1 LFARIPIR
9 RLATGAV
16 SCIPLAALL
25 LGPDPSAA
33 QTVEIRGNNVL
44 RVNGNRFFPIGLVE
58 LGNDRYADW
67 NDRIRRSGA
76 NVVWDNG
83 IAYADS
89 TPACEAIRDSADAA
103 GYLVLAGSPD
113 TWAWDIPA
121 TPEHEIAEP
130 MYAAD
135 SLNSLVNCF
144 EGKDN
149 LLGFANRDEPVWA
162 QSQGLL
168 GDIDSL
174 HVLDTYGQLHSRS
187 PWRLVAM
194 NFAPVHQSEDAAVWQ
209 ADIEGYLDATDV
221 VMFANY
227 PYPAGPGT
235 CQSINVLGY
244 PECSMDRLPIGMSL
258 MRDGICR
265 PDQPLWAIVQAF
277 KGIPLKEMRWEAY
290 SAIIHGATGIFWA
303 GWAWVHP
310 LGDGAEIWDTTEQV
324 VSEVSSLHATLA
336 RYRLHR
342 EGVASLHPDVD
353 LLELE
358 ENWGGPTII
367 LTAGRNGYTGPAT
380 IDVGTLN
387 ADWAEVLFENRWI
400 PIVNDRFTDYFD
412 GYESHVYR
420 VDEDF
425 HGNPPDPT
433 AVLDPAAQPGGPF
446 RVRVAPN
453 PSTGIARARYQL
465 GRPGAVEFSVYDL
478 AGRAVGRA
486 DVRPDSETGGTVSWD
501 GRGKDGQAA
510 PAGVYFLR
518 GVTADGEKATARIVW
533 R

>member
-1 LFARIPIR
+1 MPARTPIR
-9 RLATGAV
+9 RRIAGAW
-16 SCIPLAALL
+16 SYFAAGALLLLPLAA
-25 LGPDPSAA
+25 SA
-33 QTVEIRGNNVL
+33 QTVEIRSNLIL
-44 RVNGNRFFPIGLVE
+44 RVDGQRFFPIGLLE

-76 NVVWDNG
+76 NIVWDNG

-89 TPACEAIRDSADAA
+89 FPSCEAIRDSADAA
-103 GYLVLAGSPD
+103 GYYVLAGSPD

-121 TPEHEIAEP
+121 TPEPEIAEP

-144 EGKDN
+144 EARDN
-149 LLGFANRDEPVWA
+149 LIGFANRDEPVWA

-174 HVLDTYGQLHSRS
+174 HVLETYGQLHSRS
-187 PWRLVAM
+187 PSRVVAM
-194 NFAPVHQSEDAAVWQ
+194 NFAPVHASGDAATWQ

-235 CQSINVLGY
+235 CQPINVLGY
-244 PECSMDRLPIGMSL
+244 PDCSLDRLPIGMSM
-258 MRDGICR
+258 MRDEICR

-290 SAIIHGATGIFWA
+290 SAIIQGATGVFWA
-303 GWAWVHP
+303 GWSWVHA
-310 LGDGAEIWDTTEQV
+310 LGNGADTWPVTEQV
-324 VSEVSSLHATLA
+324 ISEVSSLHAALA

-358 ENWGGPTII
+358 ESWGGPTLI

-380 IDVGTLN
+380 VDVGTLN
-387 ADWAEVLFENRWI
+387 ADWVEVLFENRWI

-412 GYESHVYR
+412 GYEAHVYR

-425 HGNPPDPT
+425 NGNPPDPT
-433 AVLDPAAQPGGPF
+433 AVLDPATAPGGPF
-446 RVRVAPN
+446 RLHVAPN
-453 PSTGIARARYQL
+453 PATGVARARYAL
-465 GRPGAVEFSVYDL
+465 GRASAVEFAVYDL
-478 AGRAVGRA
+478 AGRLVGRA
-486 DVRPDSETGGTVSWD
+486 DARAETETGGVVLWN
-501 GRGKDGQAA
+501 GRGRDGMAA

-518 GVTADGEKATARIVW
+518 GVTAEGEKATARIVW

>member
-1 LFARIPIR
+1 M
-9 RLATGAV
+9 
-16 SCIPLAALL
+16 
-25 LGPDPSAA
+25 
-33 QTVEIRGNNVL
+33 EIRSNNTL
-44 RVNGNRFFPIGLVE
+44 RVDGSRFFPIGLVE

-83 IAYADS
+83 MAYADS
-89 TPACEAIRDSADAA
+89 VPSCEAIRDSADAA

-113 TWAWDIPA
+113 TWAWDLPA
-121 TPEHEIAEP
+121 TPEQEIAEP
-130 MYAAD
+130 MYAPD
-135 SLNSLVNCF
+135 SLGSLVSCF
-144 EGKDN
+144 DARDN

-174 HVLDTYGQLHSRS
+174 HVLETYDQLRAES
-187 PWRLVAM
+187 PWRVVAT
-194 NFAPVHQSEDAAVWQ
+194 NFAPVHQSEDAAIWQ
-209 ADIEGYLDATDV
+209 SDIEGYLDATDV

-244 PECSMDRLPIGMSL
+244 PECAMDRLPIGMSL
-258 MRDGICR
+258 MRDDICR
-265 PDQPLWAIVQAF
+265 SDQPLWAIVQAF

-290 SAIIHGATGIFWA
+290 SAIIHGATGVFWA
-303 GWAWVHP
+303 GWSWVHP
-310 LGDGAEIWDTTEQV
+310 LGDGADNWPVTEQV
-324 VSEVSSLHATLA
+324 VSEVSSLHSTLA
-336 RYRLHR
+336 RYRRNR
-342 EGVASLHPDVD
+342 EDVASLHPDVD
-353 LLELE
+353 LLELQQS
-358 ENWGGPTII
+358 GGAAVI
-367 LTAGRNGYTGPAT
+367 LTAARNGYQGPAT

-412 GYESHVYR
+412 GYEAHVYR

-425 HGNPPDPT
+425 NGNPPDPT
-433 AVLDPAAQPGGPF
+433 AIVDPDGRPAGPF
-446 RVRVAPN
+446 RIRVAPN
-453 PSTGIARARYQL
+453 PATGVARARYEL
-465 GRPGAVEFSVYDL
+465 ARAGAVDFAVYDL
-478 AGRAVGRA
+478 AGRMVGRA
-486 DVRPDSETGGTVSWD
+486 DARPESDTGGSVVWN
-501 GRGKDGQAA
+501 GRGADGAVA

-518 GVTADGEKATARIVW
+518 GTAEDGTKATARIVW